1 MLSEELQI
9 YQDTKLLCKTL
20 MSYQQHI
27 PKSLRYGEYATAI
40 SLAFRALDM
49 IYRCN
54 SDKVRRARL
63 LDEMICLLGGVRDRV
78 NIFAEAKQM
87 QIRQATNAVYVC
99 EKALKQARAW
109 RNASVATK

>member
-20 MSYQQHI
+20 MNYQQHI

-54 SDKVRRARL
+54 SEKDRRVEL
-63 LDEMICLLGGVRDRV
+63 LNEMICLLGGVRDRV
-78 NIFAEAKQM
+78 NVFADTQQM
-87 QIRQATNAVYVC
+87 QIKQATNAIYVC
-99 EKALKQARAW
+99 EKALKQARGW
-109 RNASVATK
+109 RNASKKK